1 MATDIVILAAGKGT
15 RMKSSLPKVLHRLAG
30 RPLLQHVVDAAE
42 TVNDANILVVTGHG
56 GKEVKS
62 SICGDHLRYIEQIEQ
77 LGTAHAVLQAT
88 PLLRPEGVT
97 LILYGDV
104 PLISSETIAGMLKKV
119 SDRRMAL
126 LTVQLDD
133 PTGYGRI
140 VRDDSRQ
147 VIAIV
152 EQKDA
157 SQEQLQISEV
167 NTGVLALPSSNL
179 QDWLPQIG
187 NENAQGEYYL
197 TDIISIARNAGFQ
210 IETLQPQSIEEVE
223 GVNNRLQ
230 LNNLERYYQK
240 RQAEQLMSKGITLAD
255 ATRIDVRG
263 YLQTGTD
270 NFIDIN
276 AVFEGNVTLGSN
288 IKIGP
293 NCLIINSRL
302 GDGVE
307 IKANSVIEESQ
318 IGNNAVIGPF
328 ARLRPGTE
336 LADDV
341 KVGNFVE
348 TKKARVGKGSKISHL
363 SYVGDAEL
371 GDSVNVGAG
380 TITCN
385 YDGVNKHQTTVGDN
399 AFIGSNTSLVAPV
412 KIGSNATVGAG
423 STINKDVPE
432 NKLGLTRAKQRNISD
447 WTRPTK
453 KEP

>member
-56 GKEVKS
+56 AEEVKS
-62 SICGDHLRYIEQIEQ
+62 SICGDRLRYIEQVEQ
-77 LGTAHAVLQAT
+77 LGTAHAVLQAAS
-88 PLLRPEGVT
+88 LLDSKGVT

-104 PLISSETIAGMLKKV
+104 PLIGSETIAGMLHKV
-119 SDRRMAL
+119 SDLSMAL
-126 LTVQLDD
+126 LTVQLGD

-140 VRDDSRQ
+140 VRDDNGQ
-147 VIAIV
+147 VMAIV

-157 SQEQLQISEV
+157 SRKQLQISEV
-167 NTGVLALPSSNL
+167 NTGVLALPSHCL
-179 QDWLPQIG
+179 QEWLPQIG

-210 IETLQPQSIEEVE
+210 IETLQPQSVEEVE

-230 LNNLERYYQK
+230 LNNLERYHQK
-240 RQAEQLMSKGITLAD
+240 QQAERLMAEGVTLAD

-263 YLQTGTD
+263 DLQTGTD

-276 AVFEGNVTLGSN
+276 AVFEGDVTLGSN

-293 NCLIINSRL
+293 NCLIINSTVA
-302 GDGVE
+302 DGVE
-307 IKANSVIEESQ
+307 IKANSVIEECQ
-318 IGNNAVIGPF
+318 IGKNAVIGPF

-336 LADDV
+336 LAEGV

-348 TKKARVGKGSKISHL
+348 TKKVRVGKGSKISHL
-363 SYVGDAEL
+363 SYVGDAVL
-371 GDSVNVGAG
+371 GDNVNVGAG

-385 YDGVNKHQTTVGDN
+385 YDGVNKHQTTIGDN

-412 KIGSNATVGAG
+412 VVGSNATVGAG

-447 WTRPTK
+447 WTRPSK
-453 KEP
+453 KS

>member
-1 MATDIVILAAGKGT
+1 
-15 RMKSSLPKVLHRLAG
+15 
-30 RPLLQHVVDAAE
+30 
-42 TVNDANILVVTGHG
+42 
-56 GKEVKS
+56 
-62 SICGDHLRYIEQIEQ
+62 RYIEQTEQ
-77 LGTAHAVLQAT
+77 LGTAHAVLQAAS
-88 PLLRPEGVT
+88 LLDSEGVT

-104 PLISSETIAGMLKKV
+104 PLISSKTIAGMLHKV
-119 SDRRMAL
+119 SDRSMSL
-126 LTVQLDD
+126 LTVQLTD

-140 VRDDSRQ
+140 VRDDNGK
-147 VIAIV
+147 VMAIV

-157 SQEQLQISEV
+157 SREQLQISEV
-167 NTGVLALPSSNL
+167 NTGVLALPSHCL
-179 QDWLPQIG
+179 QEWLPQIG

-210 IETLQPQSIEEVE
+210 VETLQPQSIEEVE

-240 RQAEQLMSKGITLAD
+240 QQAERLMAEGVTLAD

-263 YLQTGTD
+263 NLRTGTD

-276 AVFEGNVTLGSN
+276 AVFEGDVSLGSN

-293 NCLIINSRL
+293 NCLIINSTVA
-302 GDGVE
+302 DGVE
-307 IKANSVIEESQ
+307 IKANSVIEECR
-318 IGNNAVIGPF
+318 IGKNAVIGPF

-336 LADDV
+336 LAEGV

-348 TKKARVGKGSKISHL
+348 TKKVRVGKGSKISHL
-363 SYVGDAEL
+363 SYIGDAEL
-371 GDSVNVGAG
+371 GDNVNVGAG

-385 YDGVNKHQTTVGDN
+385 YDGVNKHQTTIGDN

-412 KIGSNATVGAG
+412 VVGRNATVGAG

-447 WTRPTK
+447 WTRPSK
-453 KEP
+453 KN

>member
-56 GKEVKS
+56 AEEVKS
-62 SICGDHLRYIEQIEQ
+62 GICGDRLRYIEQMEQ
-77 LGTAHAVLQAT
+77 LGTAHAVSQAA
-88 PLLRPEGVT
+88 PLLDSEGVA

-104 PLISSETIAGMLKKV
+104 PLIDSETIAGMLHKV
-119 SDRRMAL
+119 SDRSMSL
-126 LTVQLDD
+126 LTVELGD

-140 VRDDSRQ
+140 VRDDNGQ
-147 VIAIV
+147 VMAIV

-157 SQEQLQISEV
+157 SREQLQISEV
-167 NTGVLALPSSNL
+167 NTGVLALPSHCL
-179 QDWLPQIG
+179 QEWLPQIG

-240 RQAEQLMSKGITLAD
+240 QQAERLMAEGVTLAD
-255 ATRIDVRG
+255 ATRIDIRG
-263 YLQTGTD
+263 NLQTGTD

-276 AVFEGNVTLGSN
+276 AVFEGDVLLGSN

-293 NCLIINSRL
+293 NCLIINSTVA
-302 GDGVE
+302 DGVE
-307 IKANSVIEESQ
+307 IKANSVIEECQ

-336 LADDV
+336 LAEGV

-348 TKKARVGKGSKISHL
+348 TKKVRVGKGSKISHL

-371 GDSVNVGAG
+371 GDNVNVGAG

-385 YDGVNKHQTTVGDN
+385 YDGVNKHQTTIGDN

-412 KIGSNATVGAG
+412 VVGSNATVGAG

-432 NKLGLTRAKQRNISD
+432 NELGLTRAKQRNISD
-447 WTRPTK
+447 WTRPSK
-453 KEP
+453 KN